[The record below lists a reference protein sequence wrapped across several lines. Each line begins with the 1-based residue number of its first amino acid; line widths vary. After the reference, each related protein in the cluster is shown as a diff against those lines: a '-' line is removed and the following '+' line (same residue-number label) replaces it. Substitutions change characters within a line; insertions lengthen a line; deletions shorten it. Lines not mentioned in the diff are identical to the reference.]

1 MATTQAASAQRLG
14 RQSSLAFV
22 GTVVTAVATFVLTT
36 LVTNHLSESGAGAVF
51 VGIAFYNIVMQFGL
65 LGVASG
71 QVRFVS
77 RLRVNGRFGDVGQL
91 LRTALVP
98 VLLFAGLLAAATWA
112 FAPDIA
118 ELLTKQSAKA
128 DLETLTG
135 VLKVDAALLPMGVV
149 ALALMAATRG
159 FGVIRPTV
167 LYNRIGRSFVQLGA
181 MGVVIALEG
190 GPKAVMVAWMAP
202 YALPVVAGIASV
214 VRQLG
219 RFGSE
224 APAIGGEPVAAGEFW
239 RFALPQGGVEFF
251 RALVRWQDTLLIA
264 VLLGLKEAG
273 IYTAVTSLVKIA
285 TMMNQAVV
293 EVSAPQIAEAVAA
306 DDLASVRSVYQQ
318 ASVWL
323 VIAVFPVYL
332 TTALF
337 AEPLASI
344 FGPGFTV
351 GATALVILSIGRLVT
366 TATGP
371 VESVLVMS
379 GRSGSNLAM
388 HLTAL
393 VINVALNLLLVPS
406 WGLEGAAVAWV
417 ASILVTNLGPYLQV
431 ARSIGVHPFS
441 RQSLVAIPVTV
452 LCFVVPAALVHFV
465 LAPDPN
471 LIWAAASTF
480 VGGIVLL
487 GWAWTQR
494 EELALD
500 SLIPSRRPR
509 R

>member
-1 MATTQAASAQRLG
+1 MATTQAAAAQRLG
-14 RQSSLAFV
+14 RQSSLAFI
-22 GTVVTAVATFVLTT
+22 GTVVTAVATFALTT
-36 LVTNHLSESGAGAVF
+36 LVTNHLTESGAGAVF
-51 VGIAFYNIVMQFGL
+51 VGIAFYNIVLQFGL
-65 LGVASG
+65 LGVAAG
-71 QVRFVS
+71 QVRFLS
-77 RLRVNGRFGDVGQL
+77 RLRMSGRFAEVSRL
-91 LRTALVP
+91 LRTAIVP
-98 VLLFAGLLAAATWA
+98 VLVFAAFLAFVTWA
-112 FAPDIA
+112 FAPEIA
-118 ELLTKQSAKA
+118 KLLTKQRAKA
-128 DLETLTG
+128 DLDTLTG
-135 VLKVDAALLPMGVV
+135 VLEVDAALLPMGML

-167 LYNRIGRSFVQLGA
+167 LYNRIGRSFVQLFA
-181 MGVVIALEG
+181 MGVVIALDG

-219 RFGSE
+219 RLGS
-224 APAIGGEPVAAGEFW
+224 AGTMTGEPVTTSEFW
-239 RFALPQGGVEFF
+239 RFTLPQGGVEFF
-251 RALVRWQDTLLIA
+251 RALVRWQDTLLIG

-273 IYTAVTSLVKIA
+273 IYTAVTSLVKVA

-293 EVSAPQIAEAVAA
+293 EVSAPQIAEAIAT
-306 DDLASVRSVYQQ
+306 DDVDSVRSVYQQ

-337 AEPLASI
+337 AEPLARL
-344 FGPGFTV
+344 FGPGFTA
-351 GATALVILSIGRLVT
+351 GATALVILSIGRLIT

-393 VINVALNLLLVPS
+393 VVNVALNVVLVPV

-417 ASILVTNLGPYLQV
+417 ASIMVTNLGPYVQV
-431 ARSIGVHPFS
+431 ARSLGLQPLS
-441 RQSLVAIPVTV
+441 RQGLIAIPVTV
-452 LCFVVPAALVHFV
+452 LCFAVPAAVVHLV

-471 LIWAAASTF
+471 LMWAAASTV
-480 VGGIVLL
+480 VGGVVLVA
-487 GWAWTQR
+487 WAWTQR

-500 SLIPSRRPR
+500 SLIISRRKR